1 MGTIGRMTVVLE
13 FVLLNGERRRVT
25 LPGHTD
31 SVANALNRLD
41 AWVATDDG
49 GWVQKS
55 GIVEVR
61 PYTPPAEDGSVVEYE
76 QLADAAAAL
85 TDDDE
90 S

>member
-1 MGTIGRMTVVLE
+1 MTVVLE
-13 FVLLNGERRRVT
+13 VVLLNGERRRVT

-55 GIVEVR
+55 SIVEVR
-61 PYTPPAEDGSVVEYE
+61 PYAPPSASGSVVEYA
-76 QLADAAAAL
+76 QLDDAAGALADRP
-85 TDDDE
+85 E
-90 S
+90 P